1 MTTAALIYP
10 HQLFADHP
18 ALANVG
24 TAVLVED
31 PLFFTQYAFHRQ
43 KLAYHRATMKLYAE
57 RLRRRSVT
65 VRYVDA
71 AQLIDSGSLA
81 RLLADWNIRSAI
93 FVDPC
98 DDWLEQRLTAA
109 LAQQNIAA
117 TMLEDPAFLTPRRV
131 LDDFTRDKRKLFF
144 TEFYIAQR
152 KRLGL
157 LLDDDGKPL
166 GGQWSFDPENRKKLP
181 KGVAVPPSVLDTSLE
196 LAGAATHG
204 PAASVGSRA
213 KGRAARESSATEGTS
228 SETVREALDY
238 VRRAFPRAIGNGE
251 SLPYPLDHAAAAS
264 WLRDFIAVR
273 LPSFGD
279 YEDAISQ
286 RHAQLFH
293 SVLTPMLNIGLIT
306 PRQVFEAACE
316 RAAERGDV
324 PLNSLEGFV
333 RQVIGWREYVR
344 LVYRWRGRRQ
354 RTRNFWGLERA
365 MPAAFYDGTT
375 GIEPVDHV
383 IRQVLR
389 TGYCHHIERL
399 MILGNLLLLCDVSPD
414 AVYQW
419 FMELF
424 IDAYDWVMVPNVY
437 GMSQFADGGL
447 MTTKPYIS
455 GSAYVLKMSDFTK
468 GPWCPV
474 WDALY
479 WRFIDRQSDFFRS
492 NPRMAVM
499 VKMKEKLG
507 AKMAEHHRV
516 ADRFLSR
523 LGTSQT

>member
-1 MTTAALIYP
+1 
-10 HQLFADHP
+10 
-18 ALANVG
+18 
-24 TAVLVED
+24 
-31 PLFFTQYAFHRQ
+31 
-43 KLAYHRATMKLYAE
+43 
-57 RLRRRSVT
+57 
-65 VRYVDA
+65 
-71 AQLIDSGSLA
+71 
-81 RLLADWNIRSAI
+81 
-93 FVDPC
+93 
-98 DDWLEQRLTAA
+98 
-109 LAQQNIAA
+109 
-117 TMLEDPAFLTPRRV
+117 
-131 LDDFTRDKRKLFF
+131 
-144 TEFYIAQR
+144 
-152 KRLGL
+152 LG
-157 LLDDDGKPL
+157 D
-166 GGQWSFDPENRKKLP
+166 
-181 KGVAVPPSVLDTSLE
+181 
-196 LAGAATHG
+196 
-204 PAASVGSRA
+204 
-213 KGRAARESSATEGTS
+213 
-228 SETVREALDY
+228 
-238 VRRAFPRAIGNGE
+238 GE
-251 SLPYPLDHAAAAS
+251 SLPYPVDHAGAER

-273 LPSFGD
+273 LPAFGD

-286 RHAQLFH
+286 RHTQLFH
-293 SVLTPMLNIGLIT
+293 SVLTPMLNIGLLT
-306 PRQVFEAACE
+306 PKQVYEAALE
-316 RAAERGDV
+316 RAGSRPDGDSGAV

-354 RTRNFWGLERA
+354 RTRNFWSLDRS
-365 MPAAFYDGTT
+365 MPAAFYDGST

-399 MILGNLLLLCDVSPD
+399 MILGNFLLLCDVSPD

-455 GSAYVLKMSDFTK
+455 GSAYVLKMSDFAK

-479 WRFIDRQSDFFRS
+479 WRFIDRQSEFFRS

-507 AKMAEHHRV
+507 AKLAEHHRV
-516 ADRFLSR
+516 ADRFLAR
-523 LGTSQT
+523 LKD